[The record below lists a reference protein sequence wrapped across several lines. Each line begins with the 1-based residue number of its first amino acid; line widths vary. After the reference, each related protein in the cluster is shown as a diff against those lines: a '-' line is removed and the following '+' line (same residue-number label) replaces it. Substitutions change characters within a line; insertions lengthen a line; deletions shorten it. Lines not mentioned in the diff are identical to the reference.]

1 MPISLRC
8 TFLPLFCIAV
18 LLSLSACQQLPER
31 PVQQINPETLLQD
44 SAFQRLSVVVE
55 TEQQIFELPD
65 EVVRQARQQVLSYN
79 YAHERSLAL
88 LTFIFGDDAELLEY
102 VNNATLVAKDT
113 LRQKEANC
121 LSLTILAYSLSQQLG
136 FEAHFQDVDV
146 PEYWIT
152 RSGNSMLNGHVNLMI
167 YPNKNMVATQNVMV
181 FQGSGYLID
190 FDMVPQSAKQQAKR
204 LPKQTIVA
212 MFYNNKAGDA
222 MMSGQYDLA
231 YLYLKSAIA
240 VAPELAQNWN
250 NLAVL
255 YRKKEMFAEAE
266 LVYLHSLQLQ
276 PEHTNTM
283 ANLALLYHLTG
294 RLDQAAE
301 LETQVQ
307 RKRQLNP
314 YYFIMLGNEALE
326 RLEPN
331 TAISHF
337 RRSLRLQAHVPEA
350 YFGLARS
357 YILQQNL
364 PEASRYLQ
372 AAKRYTDSGSDKKR
386 YQFKLDMLNAIARK
400 N

>member
-1 MPISLRC
+1 MSG
-8 TFLPLFCIAV
+8 
-18 LLSLSACQQLPER
+18 CQQTPAVSLPA
-31 PVQQINPETLLQD
+31 VNAETLLQD
-44 SAFQRLSVVVE
+44 SAFQKLPVAVE
-55 TEQQIFELPD
+55 TEQQIFELSG

-88 LTFIFGDDAELLEY
+88 LTFIFGDAAEPLEY
-102 VNNATLVAKDT
+102 VNNATLIASETFQK
-113 LRQKEANC
+113 KEANC

-167 YPNKNMVATQNVMV
+167 YPNKNTIASQNFVV

-190 FDMVPQSAKQQAKR
+190 FDMVPQNARQQAKR
-204 LPKQTIVA
+204 VPKQTIVA

-222 MMSGQYDLA
+222 MMLEQYDLA

-255 YRKKEMFAEAE
+255 YRKKEMFALAE
-266 LVYLHSLQLQ
+266 RVYLHSLELQ
-276 PEHTNTM
+276 PDHPNTM
-283 ANLALLYHLTG
+283 ANLALLYSLTG
-294 RLDQAAE
+294 RPEQAAE
-301 LETQVQ
+301 LEAQVQ
-307 RKRQLNP
+307 RKRLLNP

-326 RLEPN
+326 RQEAN

-372 AAKRYTDSGSDKKR
+372 AAKRHTDSGTDKKR
-386 YQFKLDMLNAIARK
+386 YQFKLDMLNAIARQ

>member
-1 MPISLRC
+1 MPLSYPWFSALC
-8 TFLPLFCIAV
+8 LPLLVSFCLFGCKQTPNVSAV
-18 LLSLSACQQLPER
+18 TVSA
-31 PVQQINPETLLQD
+31 ETLLRD
-44 SAFQRLSVVVE
+44 NAFQNQPVSVE
-55 TEQQIFELPD
+55 TEQQIFELSD
-65 EVVRQARQQVLSYN
+65 EAVSQARQQVLSYT

-88 LTFIFGDDAELLEY
+88 LTFIFGDAAEPLEY
-102 VNNATLVAKDT
+102 VNNATLIAKDT
-113 LRQKEANC
+113 LQKKEANC
-121 LSLTILAYSLSQQLG
+121 LSLTILAYSLAQQLG

-167 YPNKNMVATQNVMV
+167 YPNKNALASQNVMV

-190 FDMVPQSAKQQAKR
+190 FDMVPQHARQQAR
-204 LPKQTIVA
+204 RIPKQTIVA

-222 MMSGQYDLA
+222 MMLGQYDVA
-231 YLYLKSAIA
+231 YRYLKAAIA
-240 VAPELAQNWN
+240 VAPQLAQNWN

-255 YRKKEMFAEAE
+255 YRKKDMFAEAE
-266 LVYLHSLQLQ
+266 QVYLHSLQLQ

-283 ANLALLYHLTG
+283 ANLALLYNLTG
-294 RLDQAAE
+294 RADQAIE
-301 LETQVQ
+301 LEKQVQ

-326 RLEPN
+326 RQEAD

-337 RRSLRLQAHVPEA
+337 RLSLRLQPHVPEA
-350 YFGLARS
+350 YFGLARGF
-357 YILQQNL
+357 ILKQNL

-372 AAKRYTDSGSDKKR
+372 AAKRHTDSGTDKRR
-386 YQFKLDMLNAIARK
+386 YQFKLDMLNAIARQ